1 METRKIQI
9 NITSNYNFA
18 IYQNLQ
24 FNETLK
30 RKEFLKTP
38 G

>member
-9 NITSNYNFA
+9 NITSNYNFS

-24 FNETLK
+24 FNETLE

>member
-9 NITSNYNFA
+9 NITSNYTSKM
-18 IYQNLQ
+18 YRNLQ
-24 FNETLK
+24 SNKILE

>member
-9 NITSNYNFA
+9 NITGNYNIT
-18 IYQNLQ
+18 IYRNLQ
-24 FNETLK
+24 FNETLE